1 MAIVGTMG
9 LIGIAINGGIIIL
22 SAFNENEAARQ
33 GDVKAVREV
42 VVKATRH
49 VLTTTIT
56 TMVGFIPLITSGG
69 SFWQPLAIAI
79 AGGIGGSP
87 FLALYFTPAAYLLL
101 KKRKKKPRKPKQQLL
116 LPPATS

>member
-1 MAIVGTMG
+1 MG
-9 LIGIAINGGIIIL
+9 LIRIAINGAIIIL

-56 TMVGFIPLITSGG
+56 TMVGFIPLITKGN
-69 SFWQPLAIAI
+69 SF
-79 AGGIGGSP
+79 
-87 FLALYFTPAAYLLL
+87 
-101 KKRKKKPRKPKQQLL
+101 
-116 LPPATS
+116 